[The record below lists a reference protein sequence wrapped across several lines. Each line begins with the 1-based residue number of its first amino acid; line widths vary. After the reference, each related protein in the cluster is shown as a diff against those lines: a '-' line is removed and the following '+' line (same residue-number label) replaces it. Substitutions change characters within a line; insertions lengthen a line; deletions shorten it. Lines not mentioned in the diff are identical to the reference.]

1 MQGLSLSNGERPAT
15 GAPIAELRSQIVTAF
30 AHRPRPADDRIALA
44 DDRYPDYEGNRVA
57 AFFRG
62 QDWHDVSWP
71 ALQRYPGDPTASLRF
86 LQDEAFLYYLP
97 AFLRM
102 ALEEGEIAE
111 PVSFALADP
120 GPEAPEDSRR
130 FHARMAR
137 LSADEKAAVVAV
149 LRHLAHRYER
159 AGEPANPARDALS
172 SYWERLPS

>member
-1 MQGLSLSNGERPAT
+1 M
-15 GAPIAELRSQIVTAF
+15 TAF
-30 AHRPRPADDRIALA
+30 VDRPRPADDRIALA

-62 QDWHDVSWP
+62 KDWHDVSWP

-149 LRHLAHRYER
+149 LRHLADRYES